1 MTDNLHA
8 RSRASGAARSPDRR
22 VDAPEGLL
30 GAARSLLGAG
40 DPEGVGLREIA
51 RLTGV
56 SAAAAY
62 KHFTDKDDLMAT
74 VAAKGFE
81 ELSAALRA
89 AALEPDPLPAI
100 GLAYVDFA
108 QANRGLFRLMFGPLL
123 AVRDRH
129 HALRQAAEEA
139 LGALE
144 RSRGAAAAAT
154 NPRLRP
160 AGATMAFVH
169 GVACLM
175 IANVLSVRDARA
187 LVAKT
192 LGSAGPRPN

>member
-1 MTDNLHA
+1 MADNAHA
-8 RSRASGAARSPDRR
+8 RSRASESARSPDRR
-22 VDAPEGLL
+22 VSAPEGLL
-30 GAARSLLGAG
+30 GAARSLLGAS
-40 DPEGVGLREIA
+40 DPEGVGMREIA

-74 VAAKGFE
+74 VAAKGFD
-81 ELSAALRA
+81 ELSAALSA
-89 AALEPDPLPAI
+89 AALEPDPLPAT
-100 GLAYVDFA
+100 GLAYVQFA
-108 QANRGLFRLMFGPLL
+108 HANRGLFRLMFGPML
-123 AVRDRH
+123 AAPDRH
-129 HALRQAAEEA
+129 AALRQAAESA

-144 RSRGAAAAAT
+144 RSRGEAAGAT

-175 IANVLSVRDARA
+175 IANVLSVRDAHA

-192 LGSAGPRPN
+192 LGGAAPRPN